1 MIKKALLSAGL
12 CLSALSATAASVDG
26 QIHAVYDNTGSQIG
40 STVDHIRFTV
50 DTAGTVKIDILS
62 WESDPLS
69 GAPIDLNGDGEIT
82 FLDTYI
88 YLFRDDGSLDSSD
101 YIAHNDD
108 SDHTYG
114 DGSIWSTDSYLEQNL
129 AAGNYLLAIGAY
141 ALGLNEAMQRE
152 NQDTFYP
159 LRCDITSTDC
169 LQSATAS
176 EHGAYRVN
184 FSHIVSVSGKIP
196 EPAPLGLLGL
206 GLAGIAGFALR
217 GRRKP

>member
-114 DGSIWSTDSYLEQNL
+114 DGSI
-129 AAGNYLLAIGAY
+129 
-141 ALGLNEAMQRE
+141 
-152 NQDTFYP
+152 
-159 LRCDITSTDC
+159 
-169 LQSATAS
+169 
-176 EHGAYRVN
+176 
-184 FSHIVSVSGKIP
+184 
-196 EPAPLGLLGL
+196 
-206 GLAGIAGFALR
+206 
-217 GRRKP
+217 

>member
-1 MIKKALLSAGL
+1 MPQCPLGHRSQRGWTDPRRLRQH
-12 CLSALSATAASVDG
+12 G
-26 QIHAVYDNTGSQIG
+26 QPDRQHRQPY
-40 STVDHIRFTV
+40 
-50 DTAGTVKIDILS
+50 
-62 WESDPLS
+62 PLHRQHRRNCQNRHPVLGKRPPS

-184 FSHIVSVSGKIP
+184 FSQNVSVSGKIP

>member
-26 QIHAVYDNTGSQIG
+26 QIHAVYDTTGTQIG

-50 DTAGTVKIDILS
+50 DTAGTVKIDVLS
-62 WESDPLS
+62 WESDPVTD
-69 GAPIDLNGDGEIT
+69 APIDVNGDGKIA

-88 YLFRDDGSLDSSD
+88 YLFRDNGTLASSD

-141 ALGLNEAMQRE
+141 ALSMNEAIRRE
-152 NQDTFYP
+152 NQDTYYP
-159 LRCDITSTDC
+159 LSCDISSLHC
-169 LQSATAS
+169 LNSATAA
-176 EHGAYRVN
+176 EHGAYRVS
-184 FSHIVSVSGKIP
+184 FSQNVSISGKIP

-206 GLAGIAGFALR
+206 GLAGLAGLALW
-217 GRRKP
+217 RRKKD